1 MPILDNKKN
10 IRSFGRIN
18 GRGIT
23 EETKNILESKL
34 EQYKFVL
41 ENFKADNINHLEI
54 GFGYGES
61 IAERAKNNPNIKYI
75 GCETYTKGVLNL
87 INLIEVNKTNNIQIF
102 NGDARLL
109 LESLPNGSLD
119 MVFVLFPDPWPKKK
133 QQKRRIISDDFLVLL
148 SQKIK
153 VGGKLFFASDIE
165 NYVEW
170 TIEKVENNGS
180 FVKLFDDESVKIEPD
195 WWVRTKY
202 QEKAIR
208 EGRSSCFLEWERCN

>member
-1 MPILDNKKN
+1 MLILDNKKN

-23 EETKNILESKL
+23 EETKNILENKL

-41 ENFKADNINHLEI
+41 ENFNKNNINHLEI

-61 IAERAKNNPNIKYI
+61 IAERAKNNKNIKYI
-75 GCETYTKGVLNL
+75 GCEIYTKGVLNL
-87 INLIEVNKTNNIQIF
+87 INLMENNKTDNIQIF

-109 LESLPNGSLD
+109 FETLPDNSLD
-119 MVFVLFPDPWPKKK
+119 MVFILFSDPWPKKK
-133 QQKRRIISDDFLVLL
+133 QRKRRIISDDFLVLL

-153 VGGKLFFASDIE
+153 IGGSLFFASDIE

-170 TIEKVENNGS
+170 TIEKVNNNEC
-180 FVKLFDDESVKIEPD
+180 FKKLFDNEGMMIEPK
-195 WWVRTKY
+195 WWVKTKY

-208 EGRSSCFLEWERCN
+208 EGRKSCFLEWKRI

>member
-1 MPILDNKKN
+1 MLTLDNKKN

-23 EETKNILESKL
+23 EETKNILKNKL

-41 ENFKADNINHLEI
+41 EDFKKDNINHFEI

-61 IAERAKNNPNIKYI
+61 IVERAKNNPNIKYI
-75 GCETYTKGVLNL
+75 ACETYTKGVLNL
-87 INLIEVNKTNNIQIF
+87 INLIEVNKINNIQIF

-109 LESLPNGSLD
+109 LETLPDNSLD

-133 QQKRRIISDDFLVLL
+133 QQKRRIINDDFLILL

-153 VGGKLFFASDIE
+153 FDGKLFFASDIE

-170 TIEKVENNGS
+170 TIEKVENNGF
-180 FVKLFDDESVKIEPD
+180 FVKMFDNESMKIEPN
-195 WWVRTKY
+195 WWVQTKY

-208 EGRSSCFLEWERCN
+208 EGRESCFLEWEKS